1 MPRHADADPPLPL
14 LFSHAQAR
22 ELGLTPDQ
30 IRHRVRS
37 GRWERVGLGCY
48 RRSLS
53 EDLDPHLRKR
63 LDHVDRAVAAASRH
77 PDSVVALRSAALVR
91 GLPLFLPVPHE
102 VSLLVPYGHWAGH
115 RAGVVFHHGDLDDDG
130 ELVQGVRIT
139 TASRTWLDIART
151 RPLAD
156 SLAVGDAAARAGL
169 VDVGT
174 LRRRAADLR
183 AVRGC
188 RRAQLAAA
196 HVDAL
201 RETPLESGSWAYF
214 VRYGIPLPRLQ
225 VGFLDEWGE
234 FIGRVDFVW
243 EGAGLVGECDGL
255 VKYDDR
261 RALYAEKRREDR
273 LRALGL
279 QVVRWGWS
287 DLRDARLAATL
298 RRRLH

>member
-1 MPRHADADPPLPL
+1 
-14 LFSHAQAR
+14 
-22 ELGLTPDQ
+22 
-30 IRHRVRS
+30 
-37 GRWERVGLGCY
+37 
-48 RRSLS
+48 
-53 EDLDPHLRKR
+53 
-63 LDHVDRAVAAASRH
+63 
-77 PDSVVALRSAALVR
+77 
-91 GLPLFLPVPHE
+91 